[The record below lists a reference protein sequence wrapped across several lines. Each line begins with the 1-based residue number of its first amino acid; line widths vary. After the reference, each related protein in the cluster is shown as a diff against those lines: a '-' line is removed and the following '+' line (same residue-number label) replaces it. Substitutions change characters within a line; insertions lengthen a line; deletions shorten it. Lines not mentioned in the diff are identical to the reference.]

1 MEIAVIMR
9 PAALA
14 DARKVAELHVATW
27 KEAYRGIVPDE
38 YLQSLSVEKREAAW
52 RESLEKRLSELW
64 VASESTSELAGWVSF
79 GGCRDSDKPASV
91 GELWAIFV
99 SPRYWSCGVGRA
111 LWLTAQNR
119 LVELGFTE
127 VAVWCLAGNDR
138 AERFYRAAGFTPTN
152 TIIKATFGDVIL
164 DEIRHEAVLSH

>member
-1 MEIAVIMR
+1 VIIR

-79 GGCRDSDKPASV
+79 GACRDSDKPASA
-91 GELWAIFV
+91 GEIWAIYV
-99 SPRYWSCGVGRA
+99 SSRYWSCGVGRA
-111 LWLTAQNR
+111 LWLTARNR

-127 VAVWCLAGNDR
+127 VTVWCLAGNDR
-138 AERFYRAAGFTPTN
+138 AERFYRAAGFVPTN
-152 TIIKATFGDVIL
+152 AIIKSAFANIIL
-164 DEIRHEAVLSH
+164 DEIRYEAVLSP

>member
-1 MEIAVIMR
+1 VIIR
-9 PAALA
+9 PAELA

-38 YLQSLSVEKREAAW
+38 YLESLSVEKREAAW
-52 RESLEKRLSELW
+52 RESLAKRLSELW

-91 GELWAIFV
+91 GELWAIYV

-111 LWLTAQNR
+111 LWLTARSR

-127 VAVWCLAGNDR
+127 VTVWCLAGNDR
-138 AERFYRAAGFTPTN
+138 AERFYRAAGFLATN
-152 TIIKATFGDVIL
+152 AIIKAPFATVVL
-164 DEIRHEAVLSH
+164 DEIRYEAVLSP

>member
-1 MEIAVIMR
+1 VIIR
-9 PAALA
+9 PAELA
-14 DARKVAELHVATW
+14 DARKVAEIHVATW

-79 GGCRDSDKPASV
+79 GGCRDSDKPVSA
-91 GELWAIFV
+91 GELWAIYV

-111 LWLTAQNR
+111 LWLTARNR
-119 LVELGFTE
+119 LVELRFTE
-127 VAVWCLAGNDR
+127 VTAWCLAGNDR
-138 AERFYRAAGFTPTN
+138 AERFYRAAGFLPTN
-152 TIIKATFGDVIL
+152 AIIKATFANVIL
-164 DEIRHEAVLSH
+164 DEIRYEAVLSP